1 MSKKQGNPV
10 KFEAMIKAFMEQCD
24 IPGKADIER
33 LVERIDRL
41 EKIVMQSAASQ
52 GKSVNIPM
60 RTLTIKG
67 SVRGSMTASGQVLEV
82 VRGFKQGVDFARL
95 QNRTGFEDK
104 KLRNIIF
111 RLNKI
116 GKITRKSR
124 GVYVTS

>member
-24 IPGKADIER
+24 IPGRADIDR

-41 EKIVMQSAASQ
+41 EKIVMQTAAVH
-52 GKSVNIPM
+52 GKSVELPM
-60 RTLTIKG
+60 KSHKG
-67 SVRGSMTASGQVLEV
+67 VGRGAMTASGQVLEV
-82 VRGFKQGVDFARL
+82 VRTYKQGVDFARL
-95 QNRTGFEDK
+95 QDRTGFEDK

-116 GKITRKSR
+116 GKIQRKSR